1 MEKVIDKARDKFGD
15 KKWITFIEQLIYRYE
30 DDGVSEIGAQLTYY
44 LTLAIFPFIIFF
56 LSILQFT
63 PLADV
68 NILQRLLS
76 PLPAETRDL
85 FYNLIKGIIDDG
97 SVALLSFGAIGSIWS
112 SSNGVMAV
120 MKAINRALDLDESR
134 PYFKLKGLSIL
145 FTIGLFFILI
155 IAFTVLVFG
164 EVIFNKIFVS
174 YTWPTLVIWKILKIL
189 IPISFMVLV
198 FTILYKY
205 SPSIKDEIKIK
216 FSESIPGAIFA
227 SILWVVLSAG
237 FSFYVSNFGNYS
249 KTYGSL
255 GGIIAFLIW
264 LYMSSIVIVLG
275 AEVNATL
282 LSMQNKKGKRIKM
295 IKKESEEDKDKE
307 FAEEA

>member
-1 MEKVIDKARDKFGD
+1 MDKILDKLREKFGD
-15 KKWITFIEQLIYRYE
+15 KKWITFIEQLIYRYD

-44 LTLAIFPFIIFF
+44 LTLSIFPFIIFF

-63 PLADV
+63 PLADA

-76 PLPAETRDL
+76 PLPADTRKL
-85 FYNLIKGIIDDG
+85 FYDLIKGIIDDG
-97 SVALLSFGAIGSIWS
+97 SIALLSFGAIGSIWS

-120 MKAINRALDLDESR
+120 MKAVNRALDLDESR

-145 FTIGLFFILI
+145 FTIGLFLILI
-155 IAFTVLVFG
+155 VAFTILIFG
-164 EVIFNKIFVS
+164 EVIFNAVFDS
-174 YTWPTLVIWKILKIL
+174 YTWPTFIIWKILKLL
-189 IPISFMVLV
+189 IPLGFMILV

-205 SPSIKDEIKIK
+205 SPSIKEGIKIK
-216 FSESIPGAIFA
+216 FSDSIPGAIFA
-227 SILWVVLSAG
+227 SFIWILLSVG
-237 FSFYVSNFGNYS
+237 FSFYVNNFGNYS

-282 LSMQNKKGKRIKM
+282 LSMKDKKNKRIKM
-295 IKKESEEDKDKE
+295 ITKEDQ
-307 FAEEA
+307 